1 MYKLETDIPL
11 PETRIYNN
19 KYDFHLL
26 KEKGHSIG
34 YPVKDG
40 TDIQRIRIALSR
52 YASRH
57 DFEYT
62 TRIEDSDDERKLRVW
77 RL

>member
-19 KYDFHLL
+19 KYDFYLL
-26 KEKGHSIG
+26 KESGHSIG
-34 YPVKDG
+34 YPVNDG
-40 TDIQRIRIALSR
+40 ADIQRIRIALSR

-57 DFEYT
+57 DFKYT
-62 TRIEDSDDERKLRVW
+62 TRIEDDNGERKLRVW

>member
-26 KEKGHSIG
+26 KESGHSIG

-40 TDIQRIRIALSR
+40 TDIQRIRITLSILL
-52 YASRH
+52 
-57 DFEYT
+57 E
-62 TRIEDSDDERKLRVW
+62 
-77 RL
+77 